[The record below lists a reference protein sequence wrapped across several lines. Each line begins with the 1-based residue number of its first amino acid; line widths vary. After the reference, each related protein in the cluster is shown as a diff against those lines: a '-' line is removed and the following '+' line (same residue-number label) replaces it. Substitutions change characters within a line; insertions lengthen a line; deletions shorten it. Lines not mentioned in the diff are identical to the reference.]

1 MGYGGGGVAAVAAA
15 MMVRGNGRGGITG
28 DAATRPEMITE
39 SLIGAHGMR
48 DDLRSEEY
56 RDGNRH
62 GRGTELR
69 GVERVRVDCVADQ
82 EVGASRRA

>member
-1 MGYGGGGVAAVAAA
+1 ML
-15 MMVRGNGRGGITG
+15 
-28 DAATRPEMITE
+28 TE

-48 DDLRSEEY
+48 DVLRSEEY

-69 GVERVRVDCVADQ
+69 GIERVRVDCVADQ